1 MNNILIYKKLN
12 NFYLPYEK
20 ILYKKMLENF
30 SILNILDYSNNLKK
44 LLNNKT
50 INIEIL
56 NKEDFNTLKFD
67 LIKILYFNNIVYIIK
82 TFDNKIKLTLDL
94 INHDEYLGKNNLIY
108 EKFDLND
115 LIDLLN
121 LNIKNLDEYLIHINK
136 NLSNIKY

>member
-12 NFYLPYEK
+12 NFNLPYEK

-30 SILNILDYSNNLKK
+30 NILNILDSSNNLKK

-94 INHDEYLGKNNLIY
+94 INQDEYLGKNNLIY

-115 LIDLLN
+115 LIDILN
-121 LNIKNLDEYLIHINK
+121 LNIENLDEYLIHINK

>member
-1 MNNILIYKKLN
+1 
-12 NFYLPYEK
+12 
-20 ILYKKMLENF
+20 MLENF
-30 SILNILDYSNNLKK
+30 SILNILDSSNNLKK
-44 LLNNKT
+44 ILNNKT

-82 TFDNKIKLTLDL
+82 TFDNKIKLILDL
-94 INHDEYLGKNNLIY
+94 INQDEYLGKNNLIY

-115 LIDLLN
+115 LIDILN

>member
-12 NFYLPYEK
+12 NFNLPYEK

-30 SILNILDYSNNLKK
+30 NILNILDSSNNLKK

-94 INHDEYLGKNNLIY
+94 INQDEYLGKNNLIY
-108 EKFDLND
+108 EKFNLND
-115 LIDLLN
+115 LIDILN
-121 LNIKNLDEYLIHINK
+121 LNIKDLDEYLIHINK

>member
-12 NFYLPYEK
+12 NFNLPSK
-20 ILYKKMLENF
+20 KLLYKKMLENF
-30 SILNILDYSNNLKK
+30 NILNILDSSNNLKK

-56 NKEDFNTLKFD
+56 NKEDFNSLKFD

-94 INHDEYLGKNNLIY
+94 INQDEYLGKNNLIY
-108 EKFDLND
+108 EKFNLND
-115 LIDLLN
+115 LINILN
-121 LNIKNLDEYLIHINK
+121 LNIKDLDEYLIHINK